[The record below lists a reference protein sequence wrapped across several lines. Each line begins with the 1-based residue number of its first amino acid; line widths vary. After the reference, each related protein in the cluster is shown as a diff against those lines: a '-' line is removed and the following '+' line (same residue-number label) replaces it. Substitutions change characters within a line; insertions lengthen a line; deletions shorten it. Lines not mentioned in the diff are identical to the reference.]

1 MAWGKKAIPV
11 LAPIWDDDDMKAYN
25 WCINNGVKIS
35 PWAASS
41 ERDNYFW
48 WIDVEVN
55 GAKKRSPRQ
64 YNGKEINQK
73 IFELYRF
80 YYDKNKIS
88 NSK

>member
-11 LAPIWDDDDMKAYN
+11 LAPVWDDKDMKAYN

-48 WIDVEVN
+48 WIDVN
-55 GAKKRSPRQ
+55 G
-64 YNGKEINQK
+64 
-73 IFELYRF
+73 
-80 YYDKNKIS
+80 
-88 NSK
+88 

>member
-1 MAWGKKAIPV
+1 MAWGKRAIPV
-11 LAPIWDDDDMKAYN
+11 TGPDWDSDNMKAYN

-35 PWAASS
+35 PWAATS

-55 GAKKRSPRQ
+55 GAKRRSPKQ
-64 YNGKEINQK
+64 YNGKEINEK

-80 YYDKNKIS
+80 YYDKNKIQ

>member
-1 MAWGKKAIPV
+1 MAWGKKAVPV
-11 LAPIWDDDDMKAYN
+11 TGPDWDNDNMKAYN
-25 WCINNGVKIS
+25 WCINNGVKIA
-35 PWAASS
+35 PWAATS

-55 GAKKRSPRQ
+55 GAKRRSPKQ
-64 YNGKEINQK
+64 YNGKEINEK